1 MTNKTMPGICPACQR
16 NLKVVKLTCDNC
28 GTIVEGDFELPV
40 LARLN
45 AEDQAFVLGILKSSG
60 SLKEL
65 ARLYGISYPTV
76 RNRLDGL
83 IDKVKALE
91 SKTSKQKEG

>member
-1 MTNKTMPGICPACQR
+1 MPCICPACQR

-45 AEDQAFVLGILKSSG
+45 AEDQTFVLGILKSSG

-83 IDKVKALE
+83 IEKVKGLE
-91 SKTSKQKEG
+91 SGAGKRKEG